1 MLASQYIVHFAVIVA
16 FAAFAQGFT
25 GLGFGIIAIAGIA
38 FTPWDLER
46 ASVVTNLLL
55 VILNCTII
63 YAGRRDFRI
72 DWKLVGVILIGQS
85 LGVPAGYWFILA
97 FGNHPIFR
105 LALGIVLIIFAAN
118 ELFRPR
124 IRKRLPLGLGV
135 LAGIIGGFFAGAF
148 TAGGPPLA
156 LFIYSR
162 HKNPADAKGTLQF
175 VFMAATLWRLFNI
188 VSIGKGVSYEII
200 KISVFTFPV
209 VILFASIG
217 HLLTRRVSSA
227 AFLKIVYFFIGF
239 AGLLTILK
247 CLK

>member
-1 MLASQYIVHFAVIVA
+1 MLDPQYILHVELIVA

-55 VILNCTII
+55 VVLNCTII
-63 YAGRRDFRI
+63 YAGRKDFKI
-72 DWKLVGVILIGQS
+72 DWKLVGVILIGES
-85 LGVPAGYWFILA
+85 VAVPLGYWFIFAL
-97 FGNHPIFR
+97 GNRPIFR
-105 LALGIVLIIFAAN
+105 LALGMVLIIFSAN

-124 IRKRLPLGLGV
+124 IRKKLNLGLGV
-135 LAGIIGGFFAGAF
+135 VAGGIGGFFAGAF

-162 HKNPADAKGTLQF
+162 HKNPADAKGTLQI

-188 VSIGKGVSYEII
+188 VFFGRGVSYEIF
-200 KISVFTFPV
+200 KIAVFSFPI
-209 VILFASIG
+209 VIILATLG
-217 HLLTRRVSSA
+217 HLLTRRISSET
-227 AFLKIVYFFIGF
+227 FLKIVYSFIGF
-239 AGLLTILK
+239 AGILNIIK
-247 CLK
+247 GLQ